1 MNSKI
6 TIELKDASW
15 IDADVLR
22 MMISSAAK
30 KCVEDFN
37 AQNGRDVQLI
47 ATNYDH
53 PALHV
58 NHMAMK
64 PLHQQLE
71 ERANELYPENIIKK
85 KDKSKPLKK
94 AYIDG
99 GLAACDI
106 LSKAYADGVLVE
118 EIF

>member
-1 MNSKI
+1 M
-6 TIELKDASW
+6 
-15 IDADVLR
+15 DADVLR
-22 MMISSAAK
+22 MMISSAVK

-37 AQNGRDVQLI
+37 AQNGRDVQLT

-58 NHMAMK
+58 NYIAMR
-64 PLHQQLE
+64 PLPQQLE
-71 ERANELYPENIIKK
+71 ERANELYPENIVKK

-99 GLAACDI
+99 GLAAYDI

-118 EIF
+118 KIF